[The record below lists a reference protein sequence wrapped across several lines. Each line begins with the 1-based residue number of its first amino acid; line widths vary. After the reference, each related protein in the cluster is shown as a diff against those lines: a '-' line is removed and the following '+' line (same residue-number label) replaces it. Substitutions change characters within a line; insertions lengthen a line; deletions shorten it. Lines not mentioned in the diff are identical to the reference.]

1 MLEILQCTVWCF
13 GRLHHSWSD
22 FASCMSL
29 VGEISIIHPSQW
41 WIKTSEKELKYRLLF
56 YYLWR
61 ASNLCSVPLSFTSV
75 SLSVNPTSTR
85 RGNHLIS
92 AVLKPAG
99 LSCFWI
105 PYNALPFLP
114 GKIQIASFYWL
125 ELSLTE
131 FSNCQIQPHVNIYNA
146 FSCLA
151 GSWSQNSRCTC
162 SIAYALES
170 IKERDLC
177 TMVSPWFICLMEHT

>member
-1 MLEILQCTVWCF
+1 MLELLQCWVWLS

-22 FASCMSL
+22 FASCMFL
-29 VGEISIIHPSQW
+29 VGKISITYSSQW
-41 WIKTSEKELKYRLLF
+41 WIQASFFLLPSKGINF
-56 YYLWR
+56 
-61 ASNLCSVPLSFTSV
+61 CSVSLSFTSV
-75 SLSVNPTSTR
+75 SLSMSPTSTR

-105 PYNALPFLP
+105 PCNALPFLP
-114 GKIQIASFYWL
+114 SKIQIASFYRF
-125 ELSLTE
+125 ELSLSK

-146 FSCLA
+146 FSCLNG
-151 GSWSQNSRCTC
+151 GSWLQNARHTC
-162 SIAYALES
+162 SLAYGLES

-177 TMVSPWFICLMEHT
+177 TMVSPWFIYLMEHT